1 MADLSKRQEEP
12 AELKQIQENFRLNM
26 RKERIRQVLWS
37 KRNPI
42 DLASSIY
49 GYNLSM
55 FRRRKKF
62 KIKKCWECGSTYH
75 LKSNCPVHRES
86 LLRIR
91 VTELENKLQKLETCM
106 INLEEQKKK
115 RDRKLKKKRQKMKE
129 KKRKRK
135 IQAMNIAVKIR
146 GLLLKE
152 EETLE
157 GKHALGGAVLL
168 DKAKRGVKERIIKA
182 YKEIYN
188 RDVVIDTAEALCAG
202 DEFFEEYYEEKT

>member
-12 AELKQIQENFRLNM
+12 AELKELRENFKLNQ
-26 RKERIRQVLWS
+26 RKEKIRQVIWS
-37 KRNPI
+37 KRNPT
-42 DLASSIY
+42 DPARSIY

-55 FRRRKKF
+55 FRKRKKF
-62 KIKKCWECGSTYH
+62 KIKKCWECCSTCH

-86 LLRIR
+86 LLRMR
-91 VTELENKLQKLETCM
+91 VTELEKKLQKLEACM

-115 RDRKLKKKRQKMKE
+115 RDRKKKKKQQKIKE
-129 KKRKRK
+129 KKRRRK

-152 EETLE
+152 EETFD

-168 DKAKRGVKERIIKA
+168 NKAKRGVKERIIKT
-182 YKEIYN
+182 YREIFN

-202 DEFFEEYYEEKT
+202 DEFFEE

>member
-1 MADLSKRQEEP
+1 
-12 AELKQIQENFRLNM
+12 
-26 RKERIRQVLWS
+26 
-37 KRNPI
+37 
-42 DLASSIY
+42 
-49 GYNLSM
+49 
-55 FRRRKKF
+55 
-62 KIKKCWECGSTYH
+62 
-75 LKSNCPVHRES
+75 
-86 LLRIR
+86 
-91 VTELENKLQKLETCM
+91 M
-106 INLEEQKKK
+106 INLEEQNKK
-115 RDRKLKKKRQKMKE
+115 RDRKLKKKRPNMKE
-129 KKRKRK
+129 KKRKPK